1 MIRHLLA
8 TTALVATVSTA
19 ALAQS
24 GTTMKAGTEA
34 ETGKV
39 LGVYEFEVHTLAPT
53 ATTGFLAS
61 NMIGKSVMTGETE
74 EAEAIGDINDVIIG
88 RDGNVRALIVGVG
101 GFLGLGEKEVAVDFS
116 RLSFASESDDQFTI
130 VSDVSREELEGAKDY
145 ERPDYIPDWMSMA
158 AVRKQM
164 DEISKSA
171 ENGYEEA
178 RKETMD
184 AAQQPVDQAMRDD
197 WTAEKTRVDARTVS
211 TDVLIGAYVY
221 TSQDVNIGDISEVLL
236 GEDGQAEAVVIDVG
250 GFLGFGE
257 KPVAVS
263 FDSLRMFENEG
274 GDLLVTAPF
283 TQEQLEDAAEYDP
296 ATFKENP
303 ESLTLKG

>member
-19 ALAQS
+19 AFAQS
-24 GTTMKAGTEA
+24 DTKMNAGAEA
-34 ETGKV
+34 DTGKAM
-39 LGVYEFEVHTLAPT
+39 GVYEFEVHTLAPT

-61 NMIGKSVMTGETE
+61 NMIGKSVMTGETD

-88 RDGNVRALIVGVG
+88 RDGNVRAVIVGVG

-116 RLSFASESDDQFTI
+116 RLSFATESDDQFAI
-130 VSDVSREELEGAKDY
+130 VSDVSREELEGATAY
-145 ERPDYIPDWMSMA
+145 ERPDYIPDWMTTA
-158 AVRKQM
+158 AVREEM
-164 DEISKSA
+164 DNISESA
-171 ENGYEEA
+171 KDTYETV
-178 RKETMD
+178 RKE
-184 AAQQPVDQAMRDD
+184 AVDPAKKRIDEAMNTG
-197 WTAEKTRVDARTVS
+197 WTAEKTQVDARTVS

-221 TSQDVNIGDISEVLL
+221 TGQDDNIGEISELLL
-236 GEDGQAEAVVIDVG
+236 GEDGQAEAAIIDVG

-263 FDSLRMFENEG
+263 FDSLRMFENDN

-283 TQEQLEDAAEYDP
+283 TQEQLENAAEYEP
-296 ATFKENP
+296 ASYKENP